1 MHSRFSTS
9 GRMQNCRMPA
19 IHKKCREQQ
28 SSIAASSNGWF
39 MNESLTEFRPKR
51 AWVVAAFAFVAGA
64 LLNEF
69 VLEVPRWLLLTWC
82 ALLLLAAAVW
92 DWSAAKRVRK
102 WLVILG
108 YVTCVVASVVYLA
121 FWQKPLTVQSV
132 NIGSFSRNPPAEA
145 EALGIDVDLSFWQ
158 FPLYA
163 SDVFIITNNTNKTV
177 TFQALLKVQLDDRE
191 GPIAVLALGD
201 RAGWSPQLKSFY
213 DSRSH
218 TDENFL
224 LSPVTLPAHQA
235 VRGRFVFRILSR
247 DTEWRY
253 WESALE
259 PTASLDG
266 TAFID
271 IRDFSDGGRLA
282 EPIYLLGKGKEAQT
296 RERRSRSNT
305 SP

>member
-1 MHSRFSTS
+1 
-9 GRMQNCRMPA
+9 
-19 IHKKCREQQ
+19 
-28 SSIAASSNGWF
+28 
-39 MNESLTEFRPKR
+39 MNESLNEFRPKR

-69 VLEVPRWLLLTWC
+69 VLEVPRWLLVSWC

-92 DWSAAKRVRK
+92 DWAAAKRVRK
-102 WLVILG
+102 WLVIFG
-108 YVTCVVASVVYLA
+108 YVISVVASVVYLA
-121 FWQKPLTVQSV
+121 FWQKPLMAQSV
-132 NIGSFSRNPPAEA
+132 NMGSFSRNPPAEA
-145 EALGIDVDLSFWQ
+145 KAFGIDVDLRFWQ

-163 SDVFIITNNTNKTV
+163 SDAFIITNNTNKTL

-191 GPIAVLALGD
+191 DPIAVLALGD
-201 RAGWSPQLKSFY
+201 RAGWSPQLKTFY

-235 VRGRFVFRILSR
+235 VRGRFVFRIVSR

-259 PTASLDG
+259 PTALLDG

-271 IRDFSDGGRLA
+271 LRDFSDGDRLA
-282 EPIYLLGKGKEAQT
+282 EPLYLLGKDKEAQA
-296 RERRSRSNT
+296 RERPARSNT